1 MIGEES
7 MFEDDSLEV
16 KIDMGNKN
24 FVEYSISTFFDWKN
38 IDEATLEMIVGKE
51 EVEFS
56 IYNDT
61 KSGLSYEALEC
72 LALLIGMCTENN
84 ISFSMEKFTNDKRT
98 IEIKIIITIEDFERL
113 NNVK

>member
-1 MIGEES
+1 

-16 KIDMGNKN
+16 KIDMGNKS
-24 FVEYSISTFFDWKN
+24 FVGYSISTFLGWKN
-38 IDEATLEMIVGKE
+38 IDEATLEMTVGKK
-51 EVEFS
+51 EVEFN

-98 IEIKIIITIEDFERL
+98 IEIKIIITIEGFERL